1 MAGTLKI
8 DVYLWCV
15 FFSLIKHVV
24 CEIETLTEN
33 NFPVTSL
40 IRETTA
46 LATELHFYY
55 DRDMEGV
62 AVSSETVVSNHSQ
75 AVSI

>member
-1 MAGTLKI
+1 M
-8 DVYLWCV
+8 
-15 FFSLIKHVV
+15 
-24 CEIETLTEN
+24 
-33 NFPVTSL
+33 

-46 LATELHFYY
+46 LATELRFYY

-75 AVSI
+75 AVSIWFRVQTVRINSPTGSISFST